1 MIKELIS
8 NIKAVINPKVGYKS
22 EQRTFC
28 YCSSCNSELIS
39 SDSFIVDTYV
49 NNANVVHYNCKACG
63 KDSYYNFDIAPMPI
77 PYSEIENSDNI
88 IEAYKEVSIIT
99 YIPQDLSLKYH
110 KDCYYLIELNNLTLP
125 IYFGLKYKHNYTVSN
140 KHKFYSNVQSSLPK
154 VDLFIIPE
162 SNNDMLNLITLH
174 KNMTMFKND
183 KDTVKQLM
191 IQNNKYSKNEI
202 DSLNK
207 SFDSMNKGF
216 QIHKLKL
223 NKRKD
228 AIPYLFKETQFLL
241 EELPKYKNKHV
252 CILDDLSVSNST
264 IQAMEYILSKHNI
277 FYNKISIFKDL
288 NV

>member
-8 NIKAVINPKVGYKS
+8 NIKAIINPKTEYKS

-28 YCSSCNSELIS
+28 YCSNCKTELIS
-39 SDSFIVDTYV
+39 TDSFIVDTYV
-49 NNANVVHYNCKACG
+49 NNTNVVHYNCKTCG

-77 PYSEIENSDNI
+77 PYSEIDNSDSI

-99 YIPQDLSLKYH
+99 YLPQDLSLKYH

-125 IYFGLKYKHNYTVSN
+125 VYFGLKDKHNYSVSN
-140 KHKFYSNVQSSLPK
+140 KYKFYSNVKDSLPE

-162 SNNDMLNLITLH
+162 SSSDLLNTITIH
-174 KNMTMFKND
+174 KNLTLFKNN
-183 KDTVKQLM
+183 KDTIKQLM

-228 AIPYLFKETQFLL
+228 AIPYIFKDTPFFIHDLL
-241 EELPKYKNKHV
+241 KYKNKHV

-264 IQAMEYILSKHNI
+264 IHAMECILNKHSI